1 MARTLSTNVA
11 AEAAKDQNRPV
22 ELYQVYLD
30 PATLFFAAHPENVPY
45 YDESGQPVTYY
56 SLGLSRSSVKTNM
69 DTKVDEVT
77 VQLDNVT
84 REMSAYLAHTEFVGR
99 RLKIIKVFRQSL
111 PDGLMLPWQPAPIID
126 AKYYGGP
133 ADHVVIF
140 DGIMDAPVITE
151 TAMQVTVVSKLDM
164 LGFRVPR
171 RRYQRPCN
179 WKFGSAECGI
189 SLASV
194 TVSGTVQAISPDGL
208 TLTLSGR
215 TEPQDY
221 FKDGVLIIN
230 SEWQR
235 VVSSNGATIVVDYSF
250 INAQVGDAYSMR
262 RGCDKTFETCRD
274 RFSNQSNF
282 GGFLSVPAER
292 IVRR

>member
-1 MARTLSTNVA
+1 MARTLSPNVT

-22 ELYQVYLD
+22 ELYQIYLD
-30 PATLFFAAHPENVPY
+30 AGPLFFAAHPENINY
-45 YDESGQPVTYY
+45 FDENGTPTTYY
-56 SLGLSRSSVKTNM
+56 ALGLSRSPVRTNM

-84 REMSAYLAHTEFVGR
+84 REMSAYIAHAEFVGR
-99 RLKIIKVFRQSL
+99 RLKIIKVFL
-111 PDGLMLPWQPAPIID
+111 EYLAN
-126 AKYYGGP
+126 P

-140 DGIMDAPVITE
+140 DGIMDAPTITE

-189 SLASV
+189 SLASA
-194 TVSGTVQAISPDGL
+194 TVSGTVQAISSDGL

-215 TEPQDY
+215 TEAAGY
-221 FKDGVLIIN
+221 YVDGVLTIG

-235 VVSSNGATIVVDYSF
+235 VVSSNGATIVVDYPF
-250 INAQVGDAYSMR
+250 VNAKVGDPYTLR

-274 RFSNQSNF
+274 RFGNQNAF
-282 GGFLSVPAER
+282 GGFLSIPAER
-292 IVRR
+292 VAARR